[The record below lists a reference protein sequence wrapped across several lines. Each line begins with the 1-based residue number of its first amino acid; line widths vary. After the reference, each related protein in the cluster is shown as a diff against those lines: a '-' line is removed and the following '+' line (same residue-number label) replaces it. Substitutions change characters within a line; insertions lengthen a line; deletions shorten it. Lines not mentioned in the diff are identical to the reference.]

1 MDILNKQNQFPTA
14 MNDIGQPSEMSPING
29 AENNHDT
36 DPPLVEINQPLKT
49 QNHLEVRDQH
59 SS

>member
-1 MDILNKQNQFPTA
+1 MNKQNQFPTA